1 MGNQD
6 RRLREYRNARNDG
19 FKLAVSVIAE
29 SDLDDETRDAALS
42 VLHKE
47 LRYREKLGIDTNL
60 TMKELEIVSEPFLPE
75 IKFIFLF
82 GCLYCM
88 MNLISGRKDSIRPW
102 IDLNRY
108 MKP

>member
-29 SDLDDETRDAALS
+29 SNLDDETRDAALS

-47 LRYREKLGIDTNL
+47 L
-60 TMKELEIVSEPFLPE
+60 
-75 IKFIFLF
+75 
-82 GCLYCM
+82 
-88 MNLISGRKDSIRPW
+88 
-102 IDLNRY
+102 
-108 MKP
+108 